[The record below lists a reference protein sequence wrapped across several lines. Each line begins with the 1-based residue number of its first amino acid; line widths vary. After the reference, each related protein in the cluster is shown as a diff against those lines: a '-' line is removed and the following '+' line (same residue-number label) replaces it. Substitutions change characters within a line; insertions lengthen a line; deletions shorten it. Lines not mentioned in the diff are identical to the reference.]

1 MKSLISDR
9 IIRNNEKIKEEAKK
23 SKRLI
28 ANNKNEK
35 KHEQIKEIVVKEKQV
50 MKESKTLMID

>member
-35 KHEQIKEIVVKEKQV
+35 KQEQIKELVTEEKQV